1 MPGFAA
7 SYARLHG
14 RDRVVVPTARFE
26 ESAGPTPRRWDWPLV
41 RSWPEPGRGAIY
53 GTGGETV
60 IELLDVADA
69 RPVTG
74 VFCGIEVADA
84 RAWAATLERAGAT
97 VVEPL
102 AEQPWGH
109 RNLGVVDPN
118 GLRLVFF
125 EILA

>member
-1 MPGFAA
+1 MAEF
-7 SYARLHG
+7 
-14 RDRVVVPTARFE
+14 RVVVPTARFE
-26 ESAGPTPRRWDWPLV
+26 ESARFYAETLGWPLV
-41 RSWPEPGRGAIY
+41 RSWPDPGRGAIY

-69 RPVTG
+69 PPVTG
-74 VFCGIEVADA
+74 VFCGIEVPDA

-125 EILA
+125 EILSPEPT